1 MKIWAYEACRL
12 FRDKLAKEDDE
23 QKFDSLLKGVLQAD
37 WNSGAFESIANS
49 YYVTLGDSNSASG
62 SVMPAFGRKLGYLSP
77 SEWEP
82 LGNLILN
89 HIWFTYVL
97 GISYIDFRMW
107 QNLNIEFL
115 ILRNYV
121 SLYIFLPDKTDK
133 TEFFLNQ
140 EEICPQVF

>member
-1 MKIWAYEACRL
+1 MPDRRKGYIQKATIGDHKVYLHTGEYDYSFQEEDKSAKSVLKIWAYEACRL

-49 YYVTLGDSNSASG
+49 YYVTLGDSNYTAGG

-77 SEWEP
+77 SDWEP

-89 HIWFTYVL
+89 HI
-97 GISYIDFRMW
+97 
-107 QNLNIEFL
+107 
-115 ILRNYV
+115 
-121 SLYIFLPDKTDK
+121 
-133 TEFFLNQ
+133 
-140 EEICPQVF
+140 

>member
-49 YYVTLGDSNSASG
+49 YYVTLGDSNYTAGG

-77 SEWEP
+77 SDWEP

-89 HIWFTYVL
+89 HIAVYDLLMSLVSHIYILEYGKIW
-97 GISYIDFRMW
+97 ISNF
-107 QNLNIEFL
+107 EFFV
-115 ILRNYV
+115 IMFF
-121 SLYIFLPDKTDK
+121 YIF
-133 TEFFLNQ
+133 FFSW
-140 EEICPQVF
+140 

>member
-49 YYVTLGDSNSASG
+49 YYVTLGDSNYTAGG

-77 SEWEP
+77 SDWEP

-89 HIWFTYVL
+89 HIAVYDSLTMSL
-97 GISYIDFRMW
+97 
-107 QNLNIEFL
+107 
-115 ILRNYV
+115 V
-121 SLYIFLPDKTDK
+121 SHI
-133 TEFFLNQ
+133 
-140 EEICPQVF
+140 

>member
-77 SEWEP
+77 SDWEP

-89 HIWFTYVL
+89 HIAVYDLPMSF
-97 GISYIDFRMW
+97 
-107 QNLNIEFL
+107 
-115 ILRNYV
+115 V
-121 SLYIFLPDKTDK
+121 SHI
-133 TEFFLNQ
+133 
-140 EEICPQVF
+140 

>member
-49 YYVTLGDSNSASG
+49 YYVTLGDSNYTAGG

-77 SEWEP
+77 SDWEP
-82 LGNLILN
+82 LGNLILI
-89 HIWFTYVL
+89 HVRFAYVL
-97 GISYIDFRMW
+97 GISYINLRI
-107 QNLNIEFL
+107 LNIE
-115 ILRNYV
+115 
-121 SLYIFLPDKTDK
+121 
-133 TEFFLNQ
+133 
-140 EEICPQVF
+140 

>member
-49 YYVTLGDSNSASG
+49 YYVTLGDSSSVGG

-89 HIWFTYVL
+89 YIAVYDLLMSLVSHIWILECGKIWISNFEYYV
-97 GISYIDFRMW
+97 IMF
-107 QNLNIEFL
+107 F
-115 ILRNYV
+115 
-121 SLYIFLPDKTDK
+121 YIFFSAKK
-133 TEFFLNQ
+133 NYKKS
-140 EEICPQVF
+140 

>member
-49 YYVTLGDSNSASG
+49 YYVTLGDSNSVGG

-89 HIWFTYVL
+89 HIAVYDLLMSLVSHTWIL
-97 GISYIDFRMW
+97 ECGKIGISNFEY
-107 QNLNIEFL
+107 
-115 ILRNYV
+115 YV
-121 SLYIFLPDKTDK
+121 IMFFYIF
-133 TEFFLNQ
+133 FFSAKKNYKKS
-140 EEICPQVF
+140 

>member
-49 YYVTLGDSNSASG
+49 YYVTLGDSNSAGG

-89 HIWFTYVL
+89 YIAVYDLLMSLVSHIWILERGKIWISNFEYYV
-97 GISYIDFRMW
+97 IMF
-107 QNLNIEFL
+107 F
-115 ILRNYV
+115 
-121 SLYIFLPDKTDK
+121 YIF
-133 TEFFLNQ
+133 FFS
-140 EEICPQVF
+140 